1 MTRQEMIEFL
11 RGMNMKQ
18 AWLEEEK
25 RKLKAT
31 IETME
36 DAIVRNTFSKSTDES
51 GILSSGFCVDK
62 VLKILLNSERDIE
75 EQTKLMVYRM
85 RDLYAEEDQIDYVRR
100 CLMKMSGQDQMLLT
114 EIYIKDIVVDQMISK
129 LSMSRSNL
137 YRHLQ

>member
-1 MTRQEMIEFL
+1 MIEFL

-25 RKLKAT
+25 RRLKGT

-36 DAIVRNTFSKSTDES
+36 DAIVRNTFSKNNDES
-51 GILSSGFCVDK
+51 GILSSGFCADK
-62 VLKILLNSERDIE
+62 VLKILLSSERDIE
-75 EQTKLMVYRM
+75 EQTKGMVYRM
-85 RDLYAEEDQIDYVRR
+85 RDLYEEEDQIDYVRH
-100 CLMKMSGQDQMLLT
+100 CLLKMNGQDQMLLT